1 MLNALFDNNAEVET
15 SNPDAIDDNKIIV
28 QTEDDNNSSQID
40 VQEFEQNAVT
50 EVPVDENN
58 DVKQNTSTQI
68 QNQTST
74 QDDGVF
80 PFVKENLKITT
91 ITTIDLI
98 DIINGTYV
106 KVGEEITE
114 RVNILPWR
122 AIDSIEILL
131 NGYLFKYSLIS
142 DLQTLESLGV
152 DSEYLGISFDKQL
165 TIHMTRPSS
174 MSAPE
179 DEMLFRIEIWDAQNL
194 ESIFEYSGFNNLTMI
209 LEWQQ
214 PNQELP
220 TDCTIWKKMNA
231 TIVENGE
238 SILQESFLCKPT
250 NTISVY
256 VGASGEGQT
265 SEYLIETDVQTL
277 EGLGA
282 SEGFRS
288 EEITFVNRVIVNVTP
303 TPMGQVNVRL
313 TISVS
318 DSENKV
324 QLYDCSGWN
333 DLTLILEYN

>member
-1 MLNALFDNNAEVET
+1 MSNNAQIET
-15 SNPDAIDDNKIIV
+15 SNPDTIDDNQIIV
-28 QTEDDNNSSQID
+28 QTEDDDNSSQID
-40 VQEFEQNAVT
+40 TQEFEQNIVT
-50 EVPVDENN
+50 EAPVDDNN
-58 DVKQNTSTQI
+58 EVEQNTSTQS

-74 QDDGVF
+74 QDDVVF

-91 ITTIDLI
+91 ITTYDLI
-98 DIINGTYV
+98 DNVNGTYV

-114 RVNILPWR
+114 GVNILPWR
-122 AIDSIEILL
+122 TIDSVEILL
-131 NGYLFKYSLIS
+131 HGYLFKYSLIS
-142 DLQTLESLGV
+142 DLQTLESFGV
-152 DSEYLGISFDKQL
+152 DSEYLGISFDEQL
-165 TIHMTRPSS
+165 TIQMTRPSA
-174 MSAPE
+174 MSNPE

-194 ESIFEYSGFNNLTMI
+194 ESIFEYSGFNNFTMI

-220 TDCTIWKKMNA
+220 DDCTIWKKMNA
-231 TIVENGE
+231 TVIENGE

-265 SEYLIETDVQTL
+265 SEYLIETDIQTL

-282 SEGFRS
+282 SEGYRS
-288 EEITFVNRVIVNVTP
+288 EKITFNNKIIVNVKP

-318 DSENKV
+318 DSENNSK
-324 QLYDCSGWN
+324 LYGCSGWD
-333 DLTLILEYN
+333 DLTLILEYDD